1 MLIYYVTI
9 GCFLYLYIKKTL
21 NNSEKAFERLQLPW
35 SNLTSFF
42 IALWFFSD
50 NFVFVEHCPNS
61 RQNASVHF
69 LPFLQQPFLQFLPLT
84 STHRA
89 ECSKNLS
96 LQPTGAEL
104 RTSRAVRLH
113 LCQTLFRSF
122 QVLLR
127 VFCLLVSMFSINTD
141 FNSSIIQPSELQ
153 NCPAEIPGLCIVAGC
168 ALHLSASPCRGLY
181 R

>member
-1 MLIYYVTI
+1 M
-9 GCFLYLYIKKTL
+9 
-21 NNSEKAFERLQLPW
+21 
-35 SNLTSFF
+35 
-42 IALWFFSD
+42 
-50 NFVFVEHCPNS
+50 FVEHCPNS
-61 RQNASVHF
+61 RQNASIHF

-127 VFCLLVSMFSINTD
+127 VFCLFVSICLALTLISTATQFSLLNCRTVQQRFQD
-141 FNSSIIQPSELQ
+141 SALWLDMHYTFQLLHVGDSIDKFSAVLFYILSLKMIF
-153 NCPAEIPGLCIVAGC
+153 AETLRPHAE
-168 ALHLSASPCRGLY
+168 SNFKQE
-181 R
+181 